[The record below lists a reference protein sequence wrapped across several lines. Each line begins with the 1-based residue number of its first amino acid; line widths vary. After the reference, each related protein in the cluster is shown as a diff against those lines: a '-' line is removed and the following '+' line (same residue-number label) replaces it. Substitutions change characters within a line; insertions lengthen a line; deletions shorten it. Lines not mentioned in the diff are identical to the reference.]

1 VSFVSLYAYVN
12 PVIAVALGVAL
23 LGEPFDFRMAAAAAL
38 VFAGV
43 AIVRWPNVQPRTR
56 AA

>member
-1 VSFVSLYAYVN
+1 M
-12 PVIAVALGVAL
+12 
-23 LGEPFDFRMAAAAAL
+23 GEPFDLRMGAAAAL

-43 AIVRWPNVQPRTR
+43 AIVRWTPAPPRAR